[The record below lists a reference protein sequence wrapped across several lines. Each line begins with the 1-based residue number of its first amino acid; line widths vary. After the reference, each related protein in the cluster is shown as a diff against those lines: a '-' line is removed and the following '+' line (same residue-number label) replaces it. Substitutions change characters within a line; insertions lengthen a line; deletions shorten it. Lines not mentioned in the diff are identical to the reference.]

1 MMFYVGLYVCC
12 SCTVLQGIMLCAL
25 VVYFIVSCIV
35 FYCVGSCCIVLYC
48 IGLHCI
54 VLYCI
59 VSIAFGKPAGHVV
72 APREFVHSRWKPAR
86 GQKRK
91 EGQER
96 RMRRIRRIRKED
108 EHRRKPEAASV
119 ARFAVTTY

>member
-1 MMFYVGLYVCC
+1 MFVVLVRSYRVLC
-12 SCTVLQGIMLCAL
+12 SG
-25 VVYFIVSCIV
+25 SV
-35 FYCVGSCCIVLYC
+35 FYCVLYC
-48 IGLHCI
+48 ILLCCILLYCVVLHCIALYCI

-72 APREFVHSRWKPAR
+72 APGEFVHSRWKPAR

-108 EHRRKPEAASV
+108 EHRRKPEAASA